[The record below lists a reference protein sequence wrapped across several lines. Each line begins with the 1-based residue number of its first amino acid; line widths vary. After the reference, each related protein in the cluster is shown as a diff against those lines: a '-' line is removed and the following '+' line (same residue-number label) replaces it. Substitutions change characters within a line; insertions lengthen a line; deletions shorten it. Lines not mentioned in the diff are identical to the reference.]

1 MLEIDINS
9 KMGILFVR
17 IFGKLTKETRHKL
30 NDEVINLIYK
40 VGIKNIV
47 LNIQNIN
54 NIDKYGLKTLEKCY
68 KICEKSLI
76 CINPSQKKLINNLNY
91 ITDELAAFNLIKI

>member
-1 MLEIDINS
+1 MLDIDIDS

-17 IFGKLTKETRHKL
+17 MYGKLTKKTRYKL

-47 LNIQNIN
+47 LNIQNIS
-54 NIDKYGLKTLEKCY
+54 NIDKYGIKTLEKCY
-68 KICEKSLI
+68 RICEKSLI
-76 CINPSQKKLINNLNY
+76 CINTNQKHLINNLNY